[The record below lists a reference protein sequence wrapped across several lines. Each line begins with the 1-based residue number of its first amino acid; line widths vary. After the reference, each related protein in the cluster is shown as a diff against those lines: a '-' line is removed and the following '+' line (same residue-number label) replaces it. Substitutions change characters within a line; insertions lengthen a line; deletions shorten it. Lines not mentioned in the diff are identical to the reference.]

1 MGFLKRWDVDS
12 IKSQLTRCAIE
23 ACSGYNDGY
32 SQWNCKK
39 DLLDIK
45 YMLDDMLERM
55 PTFSNLEDEYHEER
69 EKDKAWKVLNDNKIN
84 QR

>member
-1 MGFLKRWDVDS
+1 MGFVKRWDAES
-12 IKSQLTRCAIE
+12 IKIQLTRCGIE

-45 YMLDDMLERM
+45 YMLDDMLERI
-55 PTFSNLEDEYHEER
+55 PTFSNLEEEYHEQR
-69 EKDKAWKVLNDNKIN
+69 EKDRAWKVLNEK
-84 QR
+84 

>member
-1 MGFLKRWDVDS
+1 MGFVKRWDAEA

-45 YMLDDMLERM
+45 YMLDDMLERI

-69 EKDKAWKVLNDNKIN
+69 EKERAWKVLNEK
-84 QR
+84 